1 MIEKLIGIAAVVAV
15 FVLFGWLQWNRPR
28 RGCGSCSCGGETCE
42 RTGEPR
48 SLHLMESS
56 DGKH

>member
-1 MIEKLIGIAAVVAV
+1 MIEKLIGVFAVIALFVVY
-15 FVLFGWLQWNRPR
+15 GWLQWNWPN
-28 RGCGSCSCGGETCE
+28 RGCGNCSCGTTCE

>member
-1 MIEKLIGIAAVVAV
+1 MIGQLVGVAAVVAL
-15 FVLFGWLQWNRPR
+15 FVLFGWLQRNRPH
-28 RGCGSCSCGGETCE
+28 RGCGNCSCGGETCD

>member
-1 MIEKLIGIAAVVAV
+1 MIEKLIGVLVLAGL
-15 FVLFGWLQWNRPR
+15 FVLFGWFQWNRPR

-42 RTGEPR
+42 RTGEQRP
-48 SLHLMESS
+48 LHLMESS